1 MIAGESVLCGPL
13 KFQPCRC
20 ARKHRFVGQTGQSFQ
35 VQRVAS
41 TILWSRAVPALD
53 PYW

>member
-20 ARKHRFVGQTGQSFQ
+20 ARRKHRIVGQTGQSFQ
-35 VQRVAS
+35 VQRVAD
-41 TILWSRAVPALD
+41 AD
-53 PYW
+53 PNFLTCDGY